1 VRPRMELFHKVFGAL
16 AIHLRDV
23 MYNEVINN
31 GILRTYLLF
40 INALF
45 FFFFFLNESFI
56 KPNTNY
62 NHTREIWFKLF
73 HGQIESPK
81 RAHSKALKTKTKCRR
96 QSAASYT
103 S

>member
-1 VRPRMELFHKVFGAL
+1 MIIRFAQKKEKKKEKMIIRF
-16 AIHLRDV
+16 
-23 MYNEVINN
+23 
-31 GILRTYLLF
+31 
-40 INALF
+40 F